1 MPSLR
6 DWWTGDTTDP
16 GRLPP
21 EDPRVRDLLDRI
33 APGETIED
41 LGGAFSLNL
50 RLTPSDRVLRV
61 HRPMISRRRLRAEQH
76 LRAMLCEAGIR
87 TPLPFP
93 IVGDTIALCGH
104 GSSQRL
110 AELEPFVRTTEPA
123 PSIASS
129 RWLFHA
135 LGSLHTVASTLS
147 LTMPRA
153 VVATWGTPSSMSR
166 WLAETSRAV
175 ASAPAAREQL
185 DAAWE
190 MLPAIRSDWVDPS
203 RLPHHL
209 VHGDFRL
216 GNAVQ
221 AHDDGELVVFDMGFA
236 AVRPRVWDVAYA
248 LGFVHLALGEAWGPA
263 TTDEMI
269 ALYEDACSRPLNA
282 DERRAIPAM
291 AAIALLHTLAH
302 AGFMANPTHVA
313 GTQGPFVRAA
323 RRILWP

>member
-6 DWWTGDTTDP
+6 DWWSDDPADP
-16 GRLPP
+16 GRLPA

-87 TPLPFP
+87 TPLPLP
-93 IVGDTIALCGH
+93 IAGDTIALCGR
-104 GSSQRL
+104 GSSRRL

-129 RWLFHA
+129 RWLFRA
-135 LGSLHTVASTLS
+135 LGSLHTVTSTLPC
-147 LTMPRA
+147 TMPRA
-153 VVATWGTPSSMSR
+153 VVATWGTPNSMRR
-166 WLAETSRAV
+166 WLAETSHAV
-175 ASAPAAREQL
+175 ASVPAARDRL

-190 MLPAIRSDWVDPS
+190 LLPAIRSGWVDPS

-221 AHDDGELVVFDMGFA
+221 SQDDGELVVFDVGFA

-248 LGFVHLALGEAWGPA
+248 LGFMHLALGEAWGPA

-269 ALYEDACSRPLNA
+269 ALYEDACSRPLSA
-282 DERRAIPAM
+282 SERRTIPAM

-302 AGFMANPTHVA
+302 AGFMASPTHVA
-313 GTQGPFVRAA
+313 GAQGPCVRAA
-323 RRILWP
+323 RSILRP